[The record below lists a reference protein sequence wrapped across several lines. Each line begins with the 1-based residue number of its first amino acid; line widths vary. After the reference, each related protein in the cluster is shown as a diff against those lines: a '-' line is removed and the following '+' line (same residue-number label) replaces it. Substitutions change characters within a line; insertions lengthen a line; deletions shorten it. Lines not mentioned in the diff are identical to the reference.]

1 MRIAD
6 KQTGK
11 EKPIVAELPRILV
24 IDDEESLRVT
34 LAEIL
39 RRDGYRVV
47 TAGSGQA
54 ALAEAARRPFDV
66 ALVDLRLG
74 DMTGIEVMSA
84 LRRQIPDLVVIML
97 TAHASL
103 ETAVE
108 ALRQGAHDYL
118 FKPCQT
124 VELRESIRQ
133 GLLKRNQARQ
143 QRAALRM
150 LEQTLT
156 NTLTDIRAAVA
167 GSLDPAPPPADEE
180 TPAPAPPSSPA
191 ETAHRFLQRGGLIVD
206 FARHIITFEG
216 HLLELSPTE
225 FGTLAYL
232 AGEAP
237 RVISPQELVENLRGY
252 RSDPQEAGEIIRS
265 HIYHLRRKIRAAVG
279 RADLIRT
286 VRGVGYT
293 LNV

>member
-1 MRIAD
+1 VAD
-6 KQTGK
+6 
-11 EKPIVAELPRILV
+11 APRILV
-24 IDDEESLRVT
+24 IDDEEALRVT

-39 RRDGYRVV
+39 IRDGYQVV
-47 TAGSGQA
+47 TAESGRA
-54 ALAEAARRPFDV
+54 ALAATSSQLFDL
-66 ALVDLRLG
+66 ALIDLRLG

-97 TAHASL
+97 TAHATL

-108 ALRQGAHDYL
+108 ALRRGAHDYL

-133 GLLKRNQARQ
+133 GLHKRNQARQ
-143 QRAALRM
+143 QHAALRL

-156 NTLTDIRAAVA
+156 NTLADIRAAVTHTF
-167 GSLDPAPPPADEE
+167 PPPGEEE
-180 TPAPAPPSSPA
+180 TASAPSSAPAKTSD
-191 ETAHRFLQRGGLIVD
+191 RFLQRGELIVD

-216 HLLELSPTE
+216 RLLELSPTE

-237 RVISPQELVENLRGY
+237 RVVSPQELVENLRGY
-252 RSDPQEAGEIIRS
+252 RSDPQEASEIIRS
-265 HIYHLRRKIRAAVG
+265 HIYHLRRKIRAAAG